1 MSAPRPMSA
10 ALSSLWHATAPAA
23 PPRAALTGATR
34 AQVAIIGGGY
44 AGLSTAL
51 HLSEAGVDV
60 VVLDA
65 AEIGA
70 GASGLNGGQVNP
82 GIKDDPDE
90 IETIFGAERGAAIV
104 SFVGSTADR
113 VFALIERLGIA
124 CDAARGGFVQPAHA
138 TSALDG
144 LRRRCAQ
151 WRARGV
157 PARIL
162 DAAETASLLGTARY
176 RGGWIDPRGGT
187 LHPLKFVRGLADAA
201 EAAGARLFVRS
212 PVGRIERHGGAWR
225 AVTPSG
231 SVTADRV
238 ALLTNAYSD
247 GVWPRLAESFVPVHS
262 FQVATRP
269 LPPTVAASVIPAGY
283 GASDTRRLLLYF
295 RRDAEDRLL
304 IGGRGTLFEPG
315 RTDGFRH
322 LERVL
327 RLTFPQIG
335 DIPIEHRW
343 YGRVA
348 ITRDSLPILH
358 APAPGVLALAGCN
371 GRGVGLFT
379 ALGEPLAHAVRTGAT
394 DALPFPLM
402 RELRTIPLHRLHRLY
417 VAAASAYFR
426 LRDWAA

>member
-1 MSAPRPMSA
+1 MSAPRAMPAS
-10 ALSSLWHATAPAA
+10 LSSLWHATAPAS
-23 PPRAALTGATR
+23 PPRAALSGAIQ
-34 AQVAIIGGGY
+34 AQVAIIGAGY

-51 HLSEAGVDV
+51 HLAEAGIDV
-60 VVLDA
+60 AALDA
-65 AEIGA
+65 ADIGA

-90 IETIFGAERGAAIV
+90 IEGIFGAQLGASIV

-113 VFALIERLGIA
+113 VFALIERLGIV

-138 TSALDG
+138 VSALEG
-144 LRRRCAQ
+144 LQRRCEQ
-151 WRARGV
+151 WRSHGV
-157 PARIL
+157 PARVL
-162 DAAETASLLGTARY
+162 DTAEMASLLGTARY
-176 RGGWIDPRGGT
+176 RGGWLDPRGGT

-212 PVGRIERHGGAWR
+212 PVERIERHGSGWR
-225 AVTPSG
+225 VVTPSG
-231 SVTADRV
+231 SVTTERV
-238 ALLTNAYSD
+238 ALMTNAYSD

-269 LPPTVAASVIPAGY
+269 LPPAVAAAVIPAGY

-295 RRDAEDRLL
+295 RRDPEHRLL
-304 IGGRGTLFEPG
+304 IGGRGTLFDPG
-315 RTDGFRH
+315 GTSGFRH

-327 RLTFPQIG
+327 RLLFPQIS

-371 GRGVGLFT
+371 GRGVALFT
-379 ALGEPLAHAVRTGAT
+379 ALGEPLAHALMTGST
-394 DALPFPLM
+394 EALPFPLA
-402 RELRTIPLHRLHRLY
+402 RELKMIPFHRLHRLY

-426 LRDWAA
+426 IRDWAA